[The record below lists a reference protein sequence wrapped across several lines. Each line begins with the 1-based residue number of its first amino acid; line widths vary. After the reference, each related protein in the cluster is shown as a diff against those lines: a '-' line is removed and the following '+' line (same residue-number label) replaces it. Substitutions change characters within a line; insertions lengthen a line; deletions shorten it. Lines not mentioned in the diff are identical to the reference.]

1 VLALLLSLIVWAQVS
16 DGARTAIL
24 IGGRYSVLPDIVYAR
39 SQNHELKL
47 DVYKPTSSVQP
58 ASLVMYIHGGGWA
71 TGSKGEEMLAMLP
84 YLEAGWAGINVELC
98 RIQDLIDRASAGR
111 RGGLP
116 VRSPVASPQRPAI

>member
-1 VLALLLSLIVWAQVS
+1 
-16 DGARTAIL
+16 
-24 IGGRYSVLPDIVYAR
+24 
-39 SQNHELKL
+39 
-47 DVYKPTSSVQP
+47 
-58 ASLVMYIHGGGWA
+58 MYIHGGGWA